1 MHKRKSNNQGV
12 LDKAA
17 YINVSKTQPHH
28 ISGGKKKKKA
38 GAGGACAGKGGIHVR
53 ANKEVC
59 RQRPLATYVCHNYH
73 NCTTTSSTC
82 SMLNI
87 ELTHLIGVPGA
98 GC

>member
-28 ISGGKKKKKA
+28 HKRKKTTKRR
-38 GAGGACAGKGGIHVR
+38 GACAGKGGIHVR

-59 RQRPLATYVCHNYH
+59 RQRPLATYVCYNYH

-87 ELTHLIGVPGA
+87 ELTHLIRVPGA